1 MKYTVPQSVHTY
13 VPDFQLENGIYVEAK
28 GNFNRESRTKM
39 ALVIEQNPDKDIRLL
54 FMRDNFISKT
64 SQTRY
69 STWCIK
75 RGIKYHVSLNG
86 SVPEEWYLE
95 DDDDSA

>member
-1 MKYTVPQSVHTY
+1 
-13 VPDFQLENGIYVEAK
+13 
-28 GNFNRESRTKM
+28 M

-69 STWCIK
+69 STWCQK

-86 SVPEEWYLE
+86 SIPEEWYLE
-95 DDDDSA
+95 EEDDGS